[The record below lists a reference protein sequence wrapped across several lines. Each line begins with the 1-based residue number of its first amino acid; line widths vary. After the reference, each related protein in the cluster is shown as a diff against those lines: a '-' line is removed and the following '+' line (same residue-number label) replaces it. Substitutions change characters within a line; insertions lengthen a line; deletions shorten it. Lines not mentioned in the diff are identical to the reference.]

1 VSSRKVE
8 PALLVVLS
16 ESELSWD
23 PLHHSMAGFALP
35 TLEDSF
41 VGIQVTGSAH
51 IVRGS
56 GKAFPASCV
65 PKTSSTPRGLAPLE
79 WHDSQGARSWAPSK
93 GKAVAA

>member
-1 VSSRKVE
+1 MSSRKVE

-16 ESELSWD
+16 ESELRWD
-23 PLHHSMAGFALP
+23 PLLHSMAGFALP

-56 GKAFPASCV
+56 GKSLPCFLCAEDEFNPQGIG
-65 PKTSSTPRGLAPLE
+65 TS
-79 WHDSQGARSWAPSK
+79 
-93 GKAVAA
+93 